1 MISVDLDFDDF
12 VRVVTDLDY
21 DQILTKTQDEIRA
34 VDSLTAG
41 HAKGGPAARKSGAPE
56 YANLLRGLRFILTDG
71 LCPSSVHDW
80 DLVRMRPIV
89 EGLVQRK
96 RLRPEA
102 LSIF

>member
-1 MISVDLDFDDF
+1 MISVDFDFDDF
-12 VRVVTDLDY
+12 VRVVMDLDY

-41 HAKGGPAARKSGAPE
+41 HAMGGPAARKSGAPE
-56 YANLLRGLRFILTDG
+56 YVLTDG
-71 LCPSSVHDW
+71 LRPSSVHDW